1 MARCYVSRF
10 AVPLLCHASQR
21 PHIALISHATRF
33 NVCRALYS
41 KQIGALLGGGAGKNL
56 PNMRNLAMELRKLC
70 CHPVSV
76 CVCSKEGVRL
86 ISPLDLPKSR
96 FIALLPH

>member
-1 MARCYVSRF
+1 MARCYVAHF

-70 CHPVSV
+70 CHPV
-76 CVCSKEGVRL
+76 
-86 ISPLDLPKSR
+86 
-96 FIALLPH
+96 